1 MDSTLTTKTEN
12 RCNSVDEKRQER
24 QNKLKEQR
32 MAREQ
37 KRLEQQQKRKERRE
51 KENEMPKMNMDSEG
65 SQSQSSRNLLSPQ
78 INGHEGTWTVHDSY
92 DNNIMYFH
100 HICSVILYWLK

>member
-12 RCNSVDEKRQER
+12 SCNSVDEKRQER
-24 QNKLKEQR
+24 QNRLKEQR

-37 KRLEQQQKRKERRE
+37 KRLEQQQKRIERGE

-65 SQSQSSRNLLSPQ
+65 SQIQSNRNLPNPQ
-78 INGHEGTWTVHDSY
+78 INGHEGTCTIHDSY
-92 DNNIMYFH
+92 DNNNVHSQFYF
-100 HICSVILYWLK
+100 SL

>member
-1 MDSTLTTKTEN
+1 MDSTSTTKTEN

-51 KENEMPKMNMDSEG
+51 KENEMPTMNMDSEG
-65 SQSQSSRNLLSPQ
+65 SQSQSSRILPSPQ
-78 INGHEGTWTVHDSY
+78 INGHEGTCTVYDSY
-92 DNNIMYFH
+92 DNNIMYSH
-100 HICSVILYWLK
+100 HICSLILYWLK

>member
-51 KENEMPKMNMDSEG
+51 KENEMPTMNMDSEG
-65 SQSQSSRNLLSPQ
+65 SQSQSSRILPSPQ
-78 INGHEGTWTVHDSY
+78 INGHEGTWMVHDSY
-92 DNNIMYFH
+92 DNTIMYSH

>member
-12 RCNSVDEKRQER
+12 RCNSVDEKGQER

-51 KENEMPKMNMDSEG
+51 KENEMPKMKMDSEG

-78 INGHEGTWTVHDSY
+78 INGHEGTCTVHYSY
-92 DNNIMYFH
+92 DNNIMYSH
-100 HICSVILYWLK
+100 HSCSLILFWLK